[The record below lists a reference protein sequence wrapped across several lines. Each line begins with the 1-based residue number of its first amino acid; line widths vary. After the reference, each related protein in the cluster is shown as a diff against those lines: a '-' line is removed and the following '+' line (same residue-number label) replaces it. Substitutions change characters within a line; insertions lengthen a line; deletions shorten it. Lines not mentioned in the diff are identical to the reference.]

1 MFFVLTAQSLQEY
14 TKHRYRGVM
23 RTGGQVMVEYLILIS
38 SLILGLVVTL
48 GFLREALFEY
58 YRFLVTLVCL
68 PI

>member
-1 MFFVLTAQSLQEY
+1 
-14 TKHRYRGVM
+14 M

-38 SLILGLVVTL
+38 FLILGLVVTL

-68 PI
+68 PIP